1 MSIALEEFRKELNI
15 GIYGKGHDDVERL
28 LMVIKGG
35 TELPHPRLMYDA
47 PPYYGLRSEIWTA
60 AQVANIPWIK
70 NSEHATKQYSHPN
83 HDIVARPTKLA
94 ARLLDM
100 LHMSVK
106 DIYFWLERN
115 AREVL
120 SESMPREWLNVHGT
134 LMWLGGYDDD
144 ACNEF
149 GDSVEPYLE
158 FIVPTDDT
166 DAEDVPIYMWYTI
179 YASSLD
185 AYMPFLTMGS
195 EVVEHHHACVEKLS
209 KQQLTSVLCALL
221 KDDPSAFARVINVE
235 ERKDNQS

>member
-1 MSIALEEFRKELNI
+1 MSFALERFRKELNI
-15 GIYGKGHDDVERL
+15 GVYGKGHDDVERL
-28 LMVIKGG
+28 LMVINGG
-35 TELPHPRLMYDA
+35 TELPHPRLMYKA
-47 PPYYGLRSEIWTA
+47 PPYYDLRSEILTA
-60 AQVANIPWIK
+60 AQAANIPWIK
-70 NSEHATKQYSHPN
+70 NSEQATEQYSHPK

-94 ARLLDM
+94 ARLRDN

-134 LMWLGGYDDD
+134 LMWFGGYDDD
-144 ACNEF
+144 ECNEF

-166 DAEDVPIYMWYTI
+166 DADNVPIYMWYTI

-185 AYMPFLTMGS
+185 AYMPFLTRGI

-235 ERKDNQS
+235 EWKDDHP